1 MVRRT
6 PLNLSVKFSNIT
18 FQIMTAWIIV
28 AKLETYLLP
37 LRVAIESNFIT
48 FSYFPFTIST
58 L

>member
-1 MVRRT
+1 
-6 PLNLSVKFSNIT
+6 
-18 FQIMTAWIIV
+18 MTAWIIV

-48 FSYFPFTIST
+48 FFYFPFTIST